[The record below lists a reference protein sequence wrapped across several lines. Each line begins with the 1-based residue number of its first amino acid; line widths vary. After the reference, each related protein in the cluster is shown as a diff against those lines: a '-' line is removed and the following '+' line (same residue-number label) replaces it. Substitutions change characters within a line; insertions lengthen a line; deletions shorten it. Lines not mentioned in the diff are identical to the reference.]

1 MTFDEQLKRTFDTL
15 AERVH
20 DEIARQVQSVID
32 ELAASAQADRDQA
45 VTDARDQAAAA
56 REQAV
61 AEAREQAVAE
71 AREQAAA
78 EAREQAA
85 VQAAAAVATEP
96 LAPEPSKPE
105 GVTSASDNTNR
116 LLDAVREIDAAHT
129 LSQILDTLLICASRE
144 MNRVAVLLVQSGRYR
159 GWRSIGFE
167 PPFDRG
173 GSVEL
178 PEGAAVMPMAI
189 DGQVVAVLYVEHE
202 GSEPEGAAA
211 GPRQVLEILVRHAA
225 RCLESVTAFKAARAA
240 LAPRA
245 RDRHT
250 ATSDDAHADDDAAA
264 RRYARL
270 LVSEI
275 KLYHESDVT
284 AGRRERDLATR
295 LGGEIA
301 RARGLYEERVPAQ
314 IRRRAD
320 YFHDELVRTL
330 ANGDSTLL
338 ELRT

>member
-1 MTFDEQLKRTFDTL
+1 MTFDEQLKRAFETL
-15 AERVH
+15 TERVH
-20 DEIARQVQSVID
+20 DEIAREVQRVVD
-32 ELAASAQADRDQA
+32 ELAASAQTEREQA
-45 VTDARDQAAAA
+45 VNEARDRAAAEV

-61 AEAREQAVAE
+61 AEAN
-71 AREQAAA
+71 AAA
-78 EAREQAA
+78 EARVAE
-85 VQAAAAVATEP
+85 AAAALAAAPAEPEP
-96 LAPEPSKPE
+96 LQTEAA
-105 GVTSASDNTNR
+105 TSESDNTNR

-129 LSQILDTLLICASRE
+129 LSQILDTLLTVASRE
-144 MNRVAVLLVQSGRYR
+144 VHRVAVLLVRSDGYHA
-159 GWRSIGFE
+159 WRSIGFD

-173 GSVEL
+173 SPVDL
-178 PEGAAVMPMAI
+178 PEGAPLMPIAI
-189 DGQVVAVLYVEHE
+189 GGQVVAALHVDHAEVERHP
-202 GSEPEGAAA
+202 S
-211 GPRQVLEILVRHAA
+211 LEILTRHAA

-240 LAPRA
+240 LAPDA
-245 RDRHT
+245 RDRHA
-250 ATSDDAHADDDAAA
+250 ATTGDANADEGAA

-275 KLYHESDVT
+275 KLYHESDVI

-330 ANGDSTLL
+330 ADGDSTLI